1 MNLTTTLNA
10 QTVGTCVLGV
20 LVQPMII
27 LICATTAGLKCK
39 KWSMTLNMKLQ
50 LTKRGYISM
59 PQQISLEILRHLSET
74 EETSSKQLA
83 SQLGYCQNYIKQI
96 ASEMVKSKM
105 ILSSRRGYLAINP
118 SQK

>member
-1 MNLTTTLNA
+1 MS
-10 QTVGTCVLGV
+10 QG
-20 LVQPMII
+20 
-27 LICATTAGLKCK
+27 
-39 KWSMTLNMKLQ
+39 MKLKP
-50 LTKRGYISM
+50 TNRGYVSM
-59 PQQISLEILRHLSET
+59 PQQISVEILKRLSHT
-74 EETSSKQLA
+74 TETSSKQLA